1 MLALASKDED
11 DDDGGSGMLQPLGAK
26 WSDNLILELHHGPL
40 SRAILNKWPKWSSE
54 NHIRNMMDITRDQLQ
69 ELTEVIED
77 TVQYACD
84 QHMLSGELA
93 WTVVNCLAVSKL
105 AELEGLVKAQW
116 QHA

>member
-1 MLALASKDED
+1 
-11 DDDGGSGMLQPLGAK
+11 
-26 WSDNLILELHHGPL
+26 
-40 SRAILNKWPKWSSE
+40 
-54 NHIRNMMDITRDQLQ
+54 MMDITRDQLQ

-105 AELEGLVKAQW
+105 AELEGLVKAQ
-116 QHA
+116 